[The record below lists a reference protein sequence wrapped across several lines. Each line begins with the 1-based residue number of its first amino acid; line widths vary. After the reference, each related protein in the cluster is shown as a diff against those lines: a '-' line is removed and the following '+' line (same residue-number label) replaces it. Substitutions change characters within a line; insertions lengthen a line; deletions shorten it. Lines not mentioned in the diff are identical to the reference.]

1 MNRKAEHRDERNY
14 IAEAQDLIKGLRVS
28 ELYRLFEIVIEEQ
41 KKSAPEERHKELK
54 AVYDVIKHQ
63 PKLDSGRLM
72 RIERGY
78 GKMASTARA
87 KDGNTIKYGKKA

>member
-1 MNRKAEHRDERNY
+1 MNRKAEHIDDRNY
-14 IAEAQDLIKGLRVS
+14 IAQANDLIRGLRIND
-28 ELYRLFEIVIEEQ
+28 LYKLFEIVINEQ
-41 KKSAPEERHKELK
+41 KRAASEERHKELK
-54 AVYDVIKHQ
+54 AVYEVIKHQ

-78 GKMASTARA
+78 GQMAQNARA